1 LNAPGLGFLHC
12 PWWEEAAVGLVP
24 LILEWDSSVIPRHRT
39 PTVAKF
45 VRWGALKQLESR
57 VVNG

>member
-1 LNAPGLGFLHC
+1 M
-12 PWWEEAAVGLVP
+12 
-24 LILEWDSSVIPRHRT
+24 ILEWDSSVIPRHRT
-39 PTVAKF
+39 PTVARF